1 MGLVV
6 LSGDPFEPD
15 HSTDGRGQGGQV
27 GNDACEGHAAREPLS
42 PHRRREPAPF
52 RIRGGSGN
60 EQPKQCLGHI
70 AKLNG
75 LVPGFHEAEL
85 LPNPTK
91 DSGGDVSPCCLRLA
105 ALPFSLDNL
114 GHLTTTTTWTSREL
128 F

>member
-6 LSGDPFEPD
+6 LSGDAFEPD

-42 PHRRREPAPF
+42 PHRCREPAPF

-75 LVPGFHEAEL
+75 LIPGFHEAEL
-85 LPNPTK
+85 FLPTPRRIPA
-91 DSGGDVSPCCLRLA
+91 GCF
-105 ALPFSLDNL
+105 ALLPAPRGSALL
-114 GHLTTTTTWTSREL
+114 IGQRRATVGR
-128 F
+128 